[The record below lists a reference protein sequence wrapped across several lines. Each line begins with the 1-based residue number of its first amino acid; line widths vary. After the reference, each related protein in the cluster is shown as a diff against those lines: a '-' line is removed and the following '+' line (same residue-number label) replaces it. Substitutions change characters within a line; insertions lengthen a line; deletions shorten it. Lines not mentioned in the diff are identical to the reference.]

1 MLRGPGPQRGGTMSA
16 EAQAVGFSG
25 AALQFSDAASFRAWL
40 ERLPHGDLVRC
51 HAEFATQ
58 VQQLS
63 RAPLKPSTRLELLEL
78 MRETVADMQRSY
90 GKLCW
95 GRPVPLNAGDRVI
108 WAHVVGMWRDMAAA
122 YDLLIIDIANGADD
136 IATRAHLICQRALR
150 YTGLAIG
157 EYNRVYHTVS
167 SDLWRQLHRLYIF
180 AENAGVAT
188 ASVHD
193 PLGRSDPTTTCAST
207 YLHTLLAQLAQPD
220 ALTLHQMKLLDRW
233 LDRWERLV
241 TLSADPF
248 PESTIPPLAV
258 DLAAES
264 GIGFAR
270 DLPASGVRHL
280 DPQPLGKM
288 LRELVAFLRQG
299 QTPAEAGLG
308 DLPRVPCENFLLLLY
323 IQWCAAGTGRMD
335 RRVRAERKV
344 MIFPSVPSIHFHLAA
359 QTARAPA
366 SPGDARVL
374 AARGTRGAPAI
385 WSEHAGAVEAWMIV
399 NQSASG
405 LLGLCRDPE
414 AGTGITHA
422 QLLGV
427 RAPGDHNTHL
437 GVVQRLL
444 VDEDGAIWV
453 GLRLLP
459 GAPQPAAARVVTT
472 ISEKPADA
480 KVERALMLPADTTL
494 KSPATIVLPPAWFR
508 ANRVIELHGDKAQSI
523 RLLALTDRGTNFE
536 RATYMASA
544 S

>member
-1 MLRGPGPQRGGTMSA
+1 MSA

-40 ERLPHGDLVRC
+40 ERLPHGDLVHC

-58 VQQLS
+58 AQQLA
-63 RAPLKPSTRLELLEL
+63 RAPLNPSLRLELLEL
-78 MRETVADMQRSY
+78 MRETIADIQRSY
-90 GKLCW
+90 GGLCW
-95 GRPVPLNAGDRVI
+95 GRPVPLNAGDRAI
-108 WAHVVGMWRDMAAA
+108 WERVVGVWRNMAAA
-122 YDLLIIDIANGADD
+122 YDLLIIDIANGADE
-136 IATRAHLICQRALR
+136 IAARAHLICQRALR

-157 EYNRVYHTVS
+157 EHNRVYHTVS
-167 SDLWRQLHRLYIF
+167 SDLWRQLHRLYVF
-180 AENAGVAT
+180 AENAGVAMT
-188 ASVHD
+188 SVHD
-193 PLGRSDPTTTCAST
+193 PVGRSDPTTTCAAT
-207 YLHTLLAQLAQPD
+207 YMHTLLGQLAQPD
-220 ALTLHQMKLLDRW
+220 ALTLHQMNLLDRW

-258 DLAAES
+258 DLAAGK

-280 DPQPLGKM
+280 DLQLLGKM

-299 QTPAEAGLG
+299 QTPAEVGLG
-308 DLPRVPCENFLLLLY
+308 DLPRAPCENFLLLLY
-323 IQWCAAGTGRMD
+323 IQWCAAGTGRME

-344 MIFPSVPSIHFHLAA
+344 MIFPSIPSIHFHLAGRN
-359 QTARAPA
+359 ARP
-366 SPGDARVL
+366 SPNPGDAPVL
-374 AARGTRGAPAI
+374 DARNMRGAPAI

-414 AGTGITHA
+414 AGTGVTHA

-427 RAPGDHNTHL
+427 RAPGDQNTHL
-437 GVVQRLL
+437 GVVQRLI

-459 GAPQPAAARVVTT
+459 GTPQPAAARIVAAT
-472 ISEKPADA
+472 SEKPADPRI
-480 KVERALMLPADTTL
+480 ERALMLPADNTL
-494 KSPATIVLPPAWFR
+494 KSPATIVLPPAWYR
-508 ANRVIELHGDKAQSI
+508 ANRVIELHGDRAQSI
-523 RLLALTDRGTNFE
+523 RLLALADRGTNFE
-536 RATYMASA
+536 RATYMALA